1 MSTMIDTLSYH
12 RDLRRAGFNEAQADA
27 VAHGFKAAE
36 ERSRDN
42 LVTNDHL
49 DVKVAQLD
57 TRFAQFDTRFAQID
71 TRFAQIETKIAEASG
86 VLRSDIRDTKST
98 MIMWAIG
105 SQIVLVGALAALAQF
120 TTVFHR

>member
-27 VAHGFKAAE
+27 VAHGFKAVE

-42 LVTNDHL
+42 LVTKDHL
-49 DVKVAQLD
+49 DFKVAQLD
-57 TRFAQFDTRFAQID
+57 ARFAQID